1 MIDLIDA
8 TKTKEGKEETEI
20 MSGTEIEIDTMR
32 EIVIVVETTKEAVK
46 EDTNAK
52 DQEAETRKKT
62 MTDTETRRFRRQTIT
77 DKSPSS
83 CCRRRK
89 SR

>member
-1 MIDLIDA
+1 MIDA
-8 TKTKEGKEETEI
+8 TKTREGKEETEI
-20 MSGTEIEIDTMR
+20 MNGIEIGIDTMK
-32 EIVIVVETTKEAVK
+32 ETVNVDETTKEAVK

-52 DQEAETRKKT
+52 GQEVETRTRT
-62 MTDTETRRFRRQTIT
+62 MTETETRRFSRQRIT